1 MTGAPVGPYYEG
13 MTHRALLVLVLAL
26 VGVACTEPPASWND
40 AAPELPAPGVMV
52 PAVDPITGT
61 PAPAAMAPIKVW
73 LAPSI
78 DPEQVQAVRAAVDAW
93 GVVTRRIRAWVY
105 VAEKADA
112 DLAISEI
119 GPYARLC
126 DGQEE
131 TAALGCV
138 RAVGG
143 LWRNKS
149 GEPMNLYLISGNY
162 ERATKLVTMHEIGHL
177 LGLHHDAGGIMAG
190 PASEAM
196 LDASWECPDPV
207 AVAALVDRLE
217 LAPGSLVACEAPI
230 F

>member
-1 MTGAPVGPYYEG
+1 MSRLAV
-13 MTHRALLVLVLAL
+13 LLVAL
-26 VGVACTEPPASWND
+26 IAIACTEPPASWSD

-52 PAVDPITGT
+52 PAADPIEGE

-78 DPEQVQAVRAAVDAW
+78 DPAQVPAVRAAVDAW
-93 GVVTRRIRAWVY
+93 GTVMRRIRAWVY
-105 VAEKADA
+105 VEAKTDA

-126 DGQEE
+126 DGQAE

-149 GEPMNLYLISGNY
+149 GEPLDLYLIRGAY

-190 PASEAM
+190 PASGGM
-196 LDASWECPDPV
+196 LDAIWECPDPV

-217 LAPGSLVACEAPI
+217 LAPGSLVACEAPEL
-230 F
+230 